1 MIKNPEYKGKWSAPL
16 IDNPAYKGPWA
27 PRKIANPGYYE
38 DKTPS
43 NMEPMGAVS
52 FPFSRSIVIVAL
64 DPNVVTDWFR
74 DLDHAERYPVR
85 QHLHRSLC

>member
-27 PRKIANPGYYE
+27 PRKIANPAYFE

-43 NMEPMGAVS
+43 NLEPMGAVS
-52 FPFSRSIVIVAL
+52 FPPVYLFVVIAP
-64 DPNVVTDWFR
+64 PNTN
-74 DLDHAERYPVR
+74 
-85 QHLHRSLC
+85 